1 MNRQYS
7 QKLSDILEY
16 SREEAGRLRCDSIGP
31 EHLLLALLRD
41 GNNMATTLL
50 SKLQTDLQGIKLEI
64 ENDIERTNT
73 FNDTIH
79 SLDLN
84 AAANKVMRLCLL
96 EARVLKRPTADAEHL
111 LLALLKDGHN
121 MAADV
126 LSRNEISYDKVFDL
140 LSIKSDSSSPSMGG
154 GGDFFEDDE
163 EDDDFPSEQPNK
175 AG

>member
-41 GNNMATTLL
+41 GDNMATTLL
-50 SKLQTDLQGIKLEI
+50 SKLHADLQDIKTDI
-64 ENDIERTNT
+64 ESDIERTNT
-73 FNDTIH
+73 FNDTAR

-84 AAANKVMRLCLL
+84 ATANKVMRLTLL
-96 EARVLKRPTADAEHL
+96 EARVLKKTMADAEHL
-111 LLALLKDGHN
+111 LLALLKDRHN

-126 LSRNEISYDKVFDL
+126 LSRNEVSYD
-140 LSIKSDSSSPSMGG
+140 
-154 GGDFFEDDE
+154 
-163 EDDDFPSEQPNK
+163 
-175 AG
+175 

>member
-41 GNNMATTLL
+41 GNNAATDLL
-50 SKLQTDLQGIKLEI
+50 SKLHANLPSIKSEI
-64 ENDIERTNT
+64 ENDIERCNN
-73 FNDTIH
+73 FNDTARSI
-79 SLDLN
+79 DLN
-84 AAANKVMRLCLL
+84 ASANKVMRLCLL
-96 EARVLKRPTADAEHL
+96 EARVLKQTVADAQHL

-126 LSRNEISYDKVFDL
+126 LSRNEVSYDKVFNL
-140 LSIKSDSSSPSMGG
+140 LSIKSDPNTPTM

-163 EDDDFPSEQPNK
+163 EDDV
-175 AG
+175 